1 MDRLF
6 GVLLILVSAAS
17 FGAMPIF
24 ARFAYEEGS
33 NPITVLFLRFSIASV
48 FMITLM
54 ILRGTALPRGRTFIA
69 LVLIGG
75 VGYVGQSLS
84 YFTALTLASAGLIAI
99 LLYLYPVLVVMLTA
113 LFLKESITKLK
124 TLALLLALGG
134 TVFTIGLDRR
144 GQFLGIVLAITAA
157 IIYSVYTIVGSKV
170 IKKTDAFSSSAV
182 IVVSAG
188 VVSCGIVAVHGGE
201 WPATMVGWISIIS
214 IALISTVVG
223 IVTFLAGLRR
233 IGPATASMLSTFEPV
248 VTVSLAVIALGEAIT
263 FSKIVGGM
271 MVLSAVTLL
280 AKSEPKTTNNKEP
293 R

>member
-1 MDRLF
+1 MERLF

-17 FGAMPIF
+17 FGTMPIF
-24 ARFAYEEGS
+24 ARFAYEAGS

-54 ILRGTALPRGRTFIA
+54 ILRGTAFPRGRTFIA
-69 LVLIGG
+69 LVLMGG

-84 YFTALTLASAGLIAI
+84 YFTALTLASAGLVAI
-99 LLYLYPVLVVMLTA
+99 LLYLYPALVVVLTVI
-113 LFLKESITKLK
+113 FLKEPVTKLK
-124 TLALLLALGG
+124 ILALILSLGG
-134 TVFTIGLDRR
+134 TVLTIGLDRG

-157 IIYSVYTIVGSKV
+157 IIYSVYIIVGSKV

-188 VVSCGIVAVHGGE
+188 VVSCGLVAVHGGE
-201 WPATMVGWISIIS
+201 WPTTMAGWISIIA

-248 VTVSLAVIALGEAIT
+248 VTVSLAVIVLGEAIT